1 MIIKPTTWHFNIFGS
16 LFFRQTEGPALL
28 EPLVAAGREQHF
40 GLRRPELFIHFRLFR
55 KIFTLDYP
63 FSGKYLLFIWHRQPL
78 YWCRDG
84 TLSSENPNVSTCSRM
99 WEQCW
104 GVLAAAH
111 AVLDAADC
119 GHAASLPD
127 VHSQG
132 GPGDQWQYITLLQQP
147 EAVLCL
153 SLIFA
158 CALYCWTERRTSPLL
173 L

>member
-1 MIIKPTTWHFNIFGS
+1 MALEYIFVS
-16 LFFRQTEGPALL
+16 LFRQTEGPTLL

-63 FSGKYLLFIWHRQPL
+63 LSGKYLLFIWHRQPL
-78 YWCRDG
+78 YWCQDG
-84 TLSSENPNVSTCSRM
+84 TLSIEHPMSSGIFSEYSCSRM

-104 GVLAAAH
+104 CVLAAAH

-119 GHAASLPD
+119 GHAPSLPD

-132 GPGDQWQYITLLQQP
+132 GPGDHNITCV
-147 EAVLCL
+147 ATRGCL
-153 SLIFA
+153 VSFSNRMSFVKE
-158 CALYCWTERRTSPLL
+158 Y
-173 L
+173 